1 MLKPHEK
8 HHEETI
14 VKRGGGKHKHD
25 EHGGAWKVAFAD
37 FCLALM
43 CLFLVLWLMAA
54 RNTESLQHIMTEADG
69 AKTDQGKGVMP
80 EQVGGPRGSLIERF
94 PMPRTGNSDAPGKQL
109 ASGEA
114 SPEVS
119 ATAAKV
125 TYDTPA
131 DLAALSKA
139 LTQMS
144 AEFGLSS
151 NLESVITPYGLRV
164 MMHDTDHQG
173 MFVRG
178 SAVPTD
184 KFRSMLRKMGQLF
197 SHMEN
202 QMLVVGHTDS
212 LQYAD
217 TSYSAFSNWTLS
229 SNRAMS
235 SRAQLLAG
243 SMNPE
248 SVLQVVGMADRA
260 PLNPKQPDAG
270 VNRRI
275 ELLILTTAQARAVAG
290 MFGVP
295 DNKSALNEDIDTSL
309 PDVSMLQKLR
319 EKIMPLEKNSGKAGS
334 YNEARGGQR
343 SEPRNG
349 QGTGQRDGQ
358 GTGQREGQRDGQ
370 RDGQR

>member
-1 MLKPHEK
+1 VVLKQHDKGHEQ
-8 HHEETI
+8 TI

-25 EHGGAWKVAFAD
+25 DHGGAWKVAFAD

-54 RNTESLQHIMTEADG
+54 RNTESLQQILTEADG

-80 EQVGGPRGSLIERF
+80 EQVGGPRGSLIDRF
-94 PMPRTGNSDAPGKQL
+94 PMPHTGSSEAPGD
-109 ASGEA
+109 ARATGEA
-114 SPEVS
+114 APV
-119 ATAAKV
+119 ATTAKV
-125 TYDTPA
+125 KYDSPN

-139 LTQMS
+139 LTKMS
-144 AEFGLSS
+144 AEYGLTS
-151 NLESVITPYGLRV
+151 NLESIITPYGLRV
-164 MMHDTDHQG
+164 MLHDTDRQG

-184 KFRSMLRKMGQLF
+184 KFRALLRKMGPLF
-197 SHMEN
+197 AQMEN
-202 QMLVVGHTDS
+202 QMLIVGHTDS

-217 TSYSAFSNWTLS
+217 TSYAAFSNWTLS

-235 SRAQLLAG
+235 ARAQLLAG

-260 PLNPKQPDAG
+260 PLDTKRVDAG

-275 ELLILTTAQARAVAG
+275 ELLILTTAQAKTIAT

-295 DNKSALNEDIDTSL
+295 DASSPLTQDVDTAL
-309 PDVSMLQKLR
+309 PDNTLLQQLRDKL
-319 EKIMPLEKNSGKAGS
+319 GGGS
-334 YNEARGGQR
+334 AARD
-343 SEPRNG
+343 PRH
-349 QGTGQRDGQ
+349 RK
-358 GTGQREGQRDGQ
+358 
-370 RDGQR
+370 